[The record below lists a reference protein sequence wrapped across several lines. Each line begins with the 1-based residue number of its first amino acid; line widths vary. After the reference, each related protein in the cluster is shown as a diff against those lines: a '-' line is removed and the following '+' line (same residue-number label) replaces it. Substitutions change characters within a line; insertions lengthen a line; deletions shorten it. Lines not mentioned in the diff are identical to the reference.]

1 MLFEPREKDWLVL
14 IAALL
19 VWSAALIT
27 SFYDFF
33 VLQKAV
39 YHFDAV
45 MFFGW
50 VLLPIGIA
58 IEAQARVTLGRYYS
72 YRIRVGSGQPL
83 IQRGIYRHI
92 CHPAYL
98 GTILGCVATPLVF
111 HSIYGF
117 ALMLLLIPCLLY
129 WIRMEETC
137 SWRPWRGLQSLYG
150 AHVET
155 GASRL
160 LIGRKNS

>member
-1 MLFEPREKDWLVL
+1 MPFETREKDWLVL

-39 YHFDAV
+39 YRLDAV
-45 MFFGW
+45 TFLGW

-72 YRIRVGSGQPL
+72 YRIRV
-83 IQRGIYRHI
+83 
-92 CHPAYL
+92 
-98 GTILGCVATPLVF
+98 VAARA
-111 HSIYGF
+111 G
-117 ALMLLLIPCLLY
+117 
-129 WIRMEETC
+129 
-137 SWRPWRGLQSLYG
+137 
-150 AHVET
+150 
-155 GASRL
+155 
-160 LIGRKNS
+160 K

>member
-1 MLFEPREKDWLVL
+1 MPFETKEKDWFVL

-39 YHFDAV
+39 YHLDAV
-45 MFFGW
+45 TLFGW
-50 VLLPIGIA
+50 VLLPTGIA
-58 IEAQARVTLGRYYS
+58 IEALARVTLGRYYS
-72 YRIRVGSGQPL
+72 YRIRVVSGQPL

-92 CHPAYL
+92 RHPAYL
-98 GTILGCVATPLVF
+98 GTMLGCVATPLVF

-129 WIRMEETC
+129 RIPMEEALLAAFF
-137 SWRPWRGLQSLYG
+137 GEDYKAYV
-150 AHVET
+150 AHTWKLVPHVY
-155 GASRL
+155 
-160 LIGRKNS
+160 